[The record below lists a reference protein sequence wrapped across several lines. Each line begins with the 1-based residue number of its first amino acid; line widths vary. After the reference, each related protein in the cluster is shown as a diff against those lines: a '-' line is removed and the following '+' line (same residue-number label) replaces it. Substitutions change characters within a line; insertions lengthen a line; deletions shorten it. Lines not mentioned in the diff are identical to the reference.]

1 MSGTNRDNSGSIS
14 KNKRKEKDTH
24 PDIRGSATIGGV
36 SYWVSGWQKSNDNG
50 TYYSLSF
57 QAKDEQ
63 PATTS
68 ATKPK
73 PADLD
78 DDIPF

>member
-1 MSGTNRDNSGSIS
+1 MSGTRDNAGSIS
-14 KNKRKEKDTH
+14 KNQRKEKDTH
-24 PDIRGSATIGGV
+24 PDIKGSATIGGV
-36 SYWVSGWQKSNDNG
+36 AYWVSGWQKSNDNG
-50 TYYSLSF
+50 TYYSLAF
-57 QAKDEQ
+57 QPKDEQ

-78 DDIPF
+78 EDSIPF